1 MGLAGCAFVPADKP
15 AALPTLKDIRPP
27 PARVGDGQSL
37 ADEAPQPLAIVRVS
51 QLDIRA
57 DAKMKPVWALVDD
70 TALPAEIVDLWRAN
84 GLRVGLLDAPNTPAF
99 RAALPQ
105 AHRQQVQMLIETP
118 HPLALSVTPP
128 LGKRFHLTVTLA
140 TEQHQ
145 QITLRRGRCQFLLRF
160 VRIANGACAID
171 LIPHHYVHRP
181 TVRPRTPHERA
192 LDGRV
197 FSELTLRVFLP
208 DKKRLVIGI
217 DRSGPNV
224 PREPLSEDIRVPLNE
239 EQSPSTQASQADGR
253 EEQPPSSPPLLLPN
267 ELGSLLLGASR
278 AGKPVQ
284 ILLII
289 DLNH

>member
-1 MGLAGCAFVPADKP
+1 MGLAGCAFVPANKS

-27 PARVGDGQSL
+27 SARVGDGQSL
-37 ADEAPQPLAIVRVS
+37 TNEASQPLAIVRVS

-57 DAKMKPVWALVDD
+57 DAEMTPVWALVDD
-70 TALPAEIVDLWRAN
+70 TALPTETVDLWRAN
-84 GLRVGLLDAPNTPAF
+84 GLRVGLLDAPNTPSF
-99 RAALPQ
+99 RAALPR

-118 HPLALSVTPP
+118 HPLSLSVTPP
-128 LGKRFHLTVTLA
+128 LSNRFHLTVTLA
-140 TEQHQ
+140 PEQHQ

-160 VRIANGACAID
+160 ARIANGACAID

-217 DRSGPNV
+217 DRSGPSV
-224 PREPLSEDIRVPLNE
+224 PREPLSEDIRVPLDE
-239 EQSPSTQASQADGR
+239 EQSLLSQAGR

-289 DLNH
+289 DLSH